1 MATCAQTLIARIESY
16 YAAVDNFDTDAIIQH
31 FTADAS
37 MEIPTGDVRH
47 VGHKSLR
54 ATYDRRAREVD
65 KSFHGEFT
73 HVVDAEQ
80 GRAATRLAVRR
91 TSTAGEPMAMDCI
104 ALFTFDGELIKQ
116 IVIWMSGANSLK

>member
-1 MATCAQTLIARIESY
+1 MAISAQTLIAKIESY
-16 YAAVDNFDTDAIIQH
+16 YAAVDDFDTDAIVKH
-31 FTADAS
+31 FTGDAV
-37 MEIPTGDVRH
+37 MEVPTGDVRH
-47 VGHKSLR
+47 VGHQGLR
-54 ATYDRRAREVD
+54 VTYDRRAREVGE
-65 KSFHGEFT
+65 SFHGEFT

-91 TSTAGEPMAMDCI
+91 TSTAGEPVAMDCI